1 MPGSCSTAQSSSTH
15 PYLGDKLWS
24 TQVGTDKKGKKITM
38 QDSIKDNVINQIKT
52 VKVLADHADDYKVKL
67 TSDEKKQLDE
77 SVKSFTKNDL
87 ENSVMK
93 VTGADKDY
101 IRKFSRKI

>member
-1 MPGSCSTAQSSSTH
+1 
-15 PYLGDKLWS
+15 
-24 TQVGTDKKGKKITM
+24 M

-77 SVKSFTKNDL
+77 SVKSFTKNEL
-87 ENSVMK
+87 GKRVMK
-93 VTGADKDY
+93 MC
-101 IRKFSRKI
+101 IRDSFWSVSARSMDCFTSSTLSRSSS